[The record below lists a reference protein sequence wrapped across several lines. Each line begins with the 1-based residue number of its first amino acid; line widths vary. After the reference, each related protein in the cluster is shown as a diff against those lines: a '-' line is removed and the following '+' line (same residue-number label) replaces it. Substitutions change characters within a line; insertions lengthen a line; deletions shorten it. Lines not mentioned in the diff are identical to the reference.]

1 VCFTYLM
8 ANEITMTMTTP
19 LTAPDFVSQ
28 LAESVAKARTL
39 EELVRPLLELLQ
51 AVTGLESTYLTTID
65 TSAGYQYILFSRN
78 TSRLDIPEGLSVPW
92 EGTLCKRALEEG
104 RPYTDDVANC
114 WADSG
119 PARELGIA
127 TYASTPVRLEDGTLY
142 GTLCAASGE
151 RRPLADGAEQVLQM
165 FSRLIGQQ
173 IERERMLQALQQAN
187 DTLAVSAMTD
197 STTKLPNRRAL
208 MDELRRRLVGH
219 APDGNA
225 LVVAFI
231 DLDQFK
237 SINDV
242 HGHDAGDRF
251 LAAIAGRMQGAVR
264 SGDFVARLG
273 GDEFVVLSSPGHG
286 DALAVADALRK
297 RLQEATTGRF
307 HLGDLTLDYA
317 GPSIGSIVSMTGDAE
332 PEALLAQADAAMYE
346 VKRERKQARPGR

>member
-1 VCFTYLM
+1 M
-8 ANEITMTMTTP
+8 PPIHP
-19 LTAPDFVSQ
+19 PDFVGR

-51 AVTGLESTYLTTID
+51 TVTGLESTYLTTID
-65 TSAGYQYILFSRN
+65 TAAGYQYILYSKN

-127 TYASTPVRLEDGTLY
+127 TYASTPVQLEDGTLY
-142 GTLCAASGE
+142 GTLCAASGN
-151 RRPLADGAEQVLQM
+151 RKPLADGADQVLQM

-173 IERERMLQALQQAN
+173 IERERMLQALQRAN
-187 DTLAVSAMTD
+187 DTLAVSALTD
-197 STTKLPNRRAL
+197 TTTKLPNRRAL
-208 MDELRRRLVGH
+208 MEELRRRLDGH
-219 APDGNA
+219 GPEGRA
-225 LVVAFI
+225 LVVAFV

-237 SINDV
+237 SINDT

-251 LAAIAGRMQGAVR
+251 LAAIGGRMQGAVR
-264 SGDFVARLG
+264 SDDFVARLG
-273 GDEFVVLSSPGHG
+273 GDEFVVLSSPAHTA
-286 DALAVADALRK
+286 ALAVAEGLRD
-297 RLQEATTGRF
+297 RLQAATTGRF
-307 HLGDLTLDYA
+307 HLGELTLDYA
-317 GPSIGSIVSMTGDAE
+317 GPSIGSIVSMAGDVE

-346 VKRERKQARPGR
+346 IKRERRLSQPAR

>member
-1 VCFTYLM
+1 M
-8 ANEITMTMTTP
+8 SPIHP
-19 LTAPDFVSQ
+19 SDFVGR

-51 AVTGLESTYLTTID
+51 TVTGLESTYLTTID
-65 TSAGYQYILFSRN
+65 TAAGYQYILYSKN

-127 TYASTPVRLEDGTLY
+127 TYASTPVQLEDGTLY
-142 GTLCAASGE
+142 GTLCAASGD
-151 RRPLADGAEQVLQM
+151 RKPLADGADQVLQM

-173 IERERMLQALQQAN
+173 IERERMLQALQRAN
-187 DTLAVSAMTD
+187 DTLAVSALTD
-197 STTKLPNRRAL
+197 ATTRLPNRRAL
-208 MDELRRRLVGH
+208 MEELRRRLDGH
-219 APDGNA
+219 GPDGRA
-225 LVVAFI
+225 LVVAFV

-237 SINDV
+237 AINDT

-251 LAAIAGRMQGAVR
+251 LAAIGGRMQGAVR

-273 GDEFVVLSSPGHG
+273 GDEFVVLSSPAHN
-286 DALAVADALRK
+286 DALVVVDALRR

-307 HLGDLTLDYA
+307 HLGELVLDYT
-317 GPSIGSIVSMTGDAE
+317 GPSIGSIVSMSGEVE
-332 PEALLAQADAAMYE
+332 PETLLAQADAAMYE
-346 VKRERKQARPGR
+346 VKRERRLSQPAR